1 MQKEETMKIVM
12 AFKAELETYSEQLD
26 LHNKMEEVET
36 GHA

>member
-1 MQKEETMKIVM
+1 MQKEEMMKIVM

-26 LHNKMEEVET
+26 LHNKMEEVLR